1 MVTGKRLRR
10 RMDQDPG
17 KLEVVTD
24 IAEIEQVA
32 SHKLFGLIIDKN
44 LTYEI
49 NFHELCN
56 KFPERL
62 GLLLRHISPY
72 LKKNQK
78 IIYLNT
84 VIKPL
89 TMYASSVWTS
99 CNKMLLERVLRTQKR
114 AARIILSASR
124 ISQTV
129 TLFNNLSCLPFYNE
143 AYINRCA
150 LAFKRIDGTVC
161 LTI

>member
-44 LTYEI
+44 LTYVI
-49 NFHELCN
+49 NFDELCN
-56 KFPERL
+56 KFSERL
-62 GLLLRHISPY
+62 GLLLRHISRY
-72 LKKNQK
+72 LKKTQK

-99 CNKMLLERVLRTQKR
+99 CNKTLLERVLRM
-114 AARIILSASR
+114 
-124 ISQTV
+124 
-129 TLFNNLSCLPFYNE
+129 
-143 AYINRCA
+143 
-150 LAFKRIDGTVC
+150 
-161 LTI
+161 

>member
-1 MVTGKRLRR
+1 MLVTGKRLRR

-32 SHKLFGLIIDKN
+32 SHKLFGLIIDED

-49 NFHELCN
+49 NVDELCN
-56 KFPERL
+56 KLSKRL
-62 GLLLRHISPY
+62 GLLLRHISPH
-72 LKKNQK
+72 LKKNQR
-78 IIYLNT
+78 IVYFNT

-114 AARIILSASR
+114 AARIILSAPRTSR
-124 ISQTV
+124 TV
-129 TLFNNLSCLPFYNE
+129 TLFNNLS
-143 AYINRCA
+143 
-150 LAFKRIDGTVC
+150 
-161 LTI
+161 

>member
-1 MVTGKRLRR
+1 MLVTGKRLRR

-44 LTYEI
+44 LTYVI
-49 NFHELCN
+49 NFDELCN
-56 KFPERL
+56 KFSERL

-72 LKKNQK
+72 LKKTQK

-99 CNKMLLERVLRTQKR
+99 CNKTLLERVLRM
-114 AARIILSASR
+114 
-124 ISQTV
+124 
-129 TLFNNLSCLPFYNE
+129 
-143 AYINRCA
+143 
-150 LAFKRIDGTVC
+150 
-161 LTI
+161 